1 MFISF
6 TVSCLLYGSLT
17 KITGKVF
24 LGPIFPFWGYPVSS
38 WLWMNVVF
46 SLENIKSL
54 DGLNNNPLM
63 LYGLPYS
70 DMADFNLCIVYKFY

>member
-1 MFISF
+1 
-6 TVSCLLYGSLT
+6 
-17 KITGKVF
+17 
-24 LGPIFPFWGYPVSS
+24 
-38 WLWMNVVF
+38 MNVVF

-70 DMADFNLCIVYKFY
+70 DMADFNLGIVYKFY